1 MQNQRERFHLNL
13 DPAEIDAMSPEELKQ
28 KVPNQAD
35 EALKLRL
42 KKYGMKQCKVESK
55 NFADCSKDKLLSIA
69 VKCKDELQ
77 ALTDCITIYLNEDN
91 MNKMRRAYLKG
102 ELVKK
107 HNITDLRGE
116 LNRRLEERT
125 KSTSTQENV

>member
-1 MQNQRERFHLNL
+1 MPAICSFRHPDDKQLQIKTTTIKMQNQRERFKLNL
-13 DPAEIDAMSPEELKQ
+13 DPAEIDALSPEELKQ

-77 ALTDCITIYLNEDN
+77 ALTDCITI
-91 MNKMRRAYLKG
+91 
-102 ELVKK
+102 
-107 HNITDLRGE
+107 
-116 LNRRLEERT
+116 
-125 KSTSTQENV
+125 